1 MLCMYAVTDST
12 LHKMVLIEHERKLS
26 GHQTRVSHSEA
37 ASSVDIDRDTKAGG
51 ERPLVPSKV

>member
-1 MLCMYAVTDST
+1 MLRMYMVTDST

-37 ASSVDIDRDTKAGG
+37 ASSVSIDRDTKTGG
-51 ERPLVPSKV
+51 EQPLVP